1 LEICVS
7 IPTGPLA
14 SPMSG
19 GAPLSRLGGNENEV
33 AKRRCIRSRWALRR
47 SRLDFVMRAADHQ

>member
-1 LEICVS
+1 
-7 IPTGPLA
+7 
-14 SPMSG
+14 MSG
-19 GAPLSRLGGNENEV
+19 GAPLSRLGGDENEV